1 MNQKYLDKLE
11 QLDWIVNESES
22 WIELEKYSPAGEDF
36 IFSVS
41 VDNFVDEIKEYA
53 ADFDPDE
60 HVTMWVEAKYNGAKN
75 IPSIRELVEDADAID
90 EMLQELAI
98 AMCEIQN
105 QVEQKQE
112 DDETANELLSEY
124 ESLLGNEWCE
134 NHTIELC
141 SYKTGKRHLM
151 IDGDSIAYGTP
162 GEIGLVLHTLLCM
175 TKRNLIQ
182 HLR

>member
-11 QLDWIVNESES
+11 QLDWVVNESES

-41 VDNFVDEIKEYA
+41 ADNFVDDIKEYA
-53 ADFDPDE
+53 ANFDPDE
-60 HVTMWVEAKYNGAKN
+60 HIEMWVTAKHNGGKD

-90 EMLQELAI
+90 KMLQELAI

>member
-1 MNQKYLDKLE
+1 MNQKYLDKLQ
-11 QLDWIVNESES
+11 QLDWTAYEGDNY
-22 WIELEKYSPAGEDF
+22 IEFEKSSPAGEDVL
-36 IFSVS
+36 FSTGK
-41 VDNFVDEIKEYA
+41 DNFVDEIKEYA
-53 ADFDPDE
+53 TDFDPEE
-60 HVTMWVEAKYNGAKN
+60 HIEMWVAAKQNGGKN

-90 EMLQELAI
+90 KMLQELAI

-105 QVEQKQE
+105 QVEQEQE

-124 ESLLGNEWCE
+124 ESLLGDEWCE
-134 NHTIELC
+134 NHTIEIC
-141 SYKTGKRHLM
+141 SYKNGKRHLM

-162 GEIGLVLHTLLCM
+162 GEIELVLHTLLCM